1 MTKLPLF
8 FVLIL
13 VVSGCASSPSPASS
27 ASTPDRSPLEAEQK
41 AAKPE
46 AKADDRTCNIDKN
59 FGKCFYGQT
68 AIYEDSRRNGDKV
81 VLEITVQEPQE
92 FTPRKDAH
100 FASMAMGGKQEQGP
114 ENLYFDISMKNRS
127 EKAILGRSDVQLYA
141 NSAKDRDSDV
151 RTVQDDQVKAYW
163 DGNLQPGQSATMR
176 SGWNLNDASKP
187 TFKIRIDGLGGNSVT
202 FSHK

>member
-8 FVLIL
+8 FALIL

-27 ASTPDRSPLEAEQK
+27 ASTPNRSPAEAEQK
-41 AAKPE
+41 VAEPKV
-46 AKADDRTCNIDKN
+46 KADDGTCTIDKN
-59 FGKCFYGQT
+59 YGKCFYGQT

-100 FASMAMGGKQEQGP
+100 FANIAMGGRQEQGP

-187 TFKIRIDGLGGNSVT
+187 TFKVRIDGLGGNSVT